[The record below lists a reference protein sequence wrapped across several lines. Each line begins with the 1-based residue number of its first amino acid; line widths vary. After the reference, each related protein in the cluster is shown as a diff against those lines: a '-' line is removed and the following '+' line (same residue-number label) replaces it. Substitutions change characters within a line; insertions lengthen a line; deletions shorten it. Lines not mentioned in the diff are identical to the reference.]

1 MYLSQEVI
9 DKIPKEACGLM
20 LEKDTGAEELV
31 ICDPVMFER
40 RYSAVI
46 ATLNRASVSG
56 NVGPVGDVRPPVDGD
71 FWVTVL
77 DDETAE
83 LCEIRL
89 DRSAWNILKNRWM
102 RCKVCRD

>member
-9 DKIPKEACGLM
+9 DNIPKEACGLM

-31 ICDPVMFER
+31 ICDPVMFEN
-40 RYSAVI
+40 RYTAVI
-46 ATLNRASVSG
+46 STLNRASVWG
-56 NVGPVGDVRPPVDGD
+56 KVGPVGEVRPSVKGD
-71 FWVTVL
+71 FWVTVQGE
-77 DDETAE
+77 DFTD

-89 DRSAWNILKNRWM
+89 DRDAWNILKNKWM